1 MMKEIRHKLKSLRV
15 VFVCAGLVA
24 LLGISIY
31 TAHLLLT
38 RPPFVKEHK
47 MEVRYIPTST
57 RAPMPTMPTR
67 GMRSMRSMQ
76 STHATHAVTPSTPTH
91 SAPTA
96 QMTST
101 SMRLHETSSATIHQV
116 GGSGLGA
123 GATGSLYTTS
133 SRHSRG
139 IQYGAMAYSGNIYV
153 PVTSNA
159 ITAVGAREAG
169 DVSQQKMGA
178 PRRAKW
184 TDDGQ
189 LPDPNEDPVPDEV
202 PTPVGDVAW
211 PLMALLTIAWCV
223 LIRRKRQ
230 QACK

>member
-1 MMKEIRHKLKSLRV
+1 MMKEIQHKLKSLRV
-15 VFVCAGLVA
+15 VFVCVGLVA
-24 LLGISIY
+24 LLGISVY
-31 TAHLLLT
+31 AAHILLT

-47 MEVRYIPTST
+47 KEVHYSSVATH
-57 RAPMPTMPTR
+57 APMAKMPTIKMNSTISRRNIAPTHYAAPATQTSSPTMP
-67 GMRSMRSMQ
+67 
-76 STHATHAVTPSTPTH
+76 
-91 SAPTA
+91 
-96 QMTST
+96 MTST
-101 SMRLHETSSATIHQV
+101 SMRLHETSSAKVQQI
-116 GGSGLGA
+116 GGGGLGN
-123 GATGSLYTTS
+123 TTTVYS
-133 SRHSRG
+133 TARSTSRG
-139 IQYGAMAYSGNIYV
+139 ITYGAMAYSGSIYV

-189 LPDPNEDPVPDEV
+189 LPDPNEDPIPDEI

-211 PLMALLTIAWCV
+211 PLMALLTIGWCV